1 MARFYRKDIA
11 RNIISVACQPE
22 PGGKVE
28 PYSFCYSVPS
38 TLKVV
43 KLLQKGGSDLFFIYR
58 FDFDIKTK
66 KLVITDTQKGVIKS
80 ESVILNVD
88 ELVDHMERYYFTVCG
103 TKNEEKKGV

>member
-1 MARFYRKDIA
+1 MACR
-11 RNIISVACQPE
+11 PE
-22 PGGKVE
+22 PGENVE

-43 KLLQKGGSDLFFIYR
+43 KLLQGGGSDLFFIYR

-80 ESVILNVD
+80 ESVILNVN
-88 ELVDHMERYYFTVCG
+88 ELVDHMEQYYFTVCG